1 VIANNVIVVTVQ
13 CHVVLLNI
21 SEKLVCTENFGN
33 LNKLV
38 VVIFAL
44 EEGLLLE
51 DHTSKHTAERPDVKR
66 IVVNL

>member
-1 VIANNVIVVTVQ
+1 MVANNVIVVTVQ
-13 CHVVLLNI
+13 CHVVLLYI
-21 SEKLVCTENFGN
+21 REKLVCSENFGD

-51 DHTSKHTAERPDVKR
+51 DHTSKHAAE
-66 IVVNL
+66 